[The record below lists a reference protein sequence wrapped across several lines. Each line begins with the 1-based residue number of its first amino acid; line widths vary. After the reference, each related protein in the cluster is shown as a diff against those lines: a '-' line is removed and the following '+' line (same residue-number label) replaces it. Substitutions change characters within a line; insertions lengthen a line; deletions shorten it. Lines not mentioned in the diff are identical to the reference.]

1 MSYLKIQVCKMYE
14 IKTTTKFEKDLKL
27 MKKRGY
33 DLKLLKEVIDILS
46 NGEELSSKYKDHY
59 LQGDYIGFKECH
71 IKPDWLLVYKIDN
84 NILVLTLSRTGKH
97 SDLFQ
102 IYNDKKEVQKWLPF

>member
-1 MSYLKIQVCKMYE
+1 MYE
-14 IKTTTKFEKDLKL
+14 IKTTTKFEK
-27 MKKRGY
+27 

-97 SDLFQ
+97 SDLF
-102 IYNDKKEVQKWLPF
+102 

>member
-1 MSYLKIQVCKMYE
+1 MYE

-46 NGEELSSKYKDHY
+46 KEEELSSKYKDHY

-71 IKPDWLLVYKIDN
+71 IKPDWLFVYKIDN
-84 NILVLTLSRTGKH
+84 NILVLTLSRTGTH
-97 SDLFQ
+97 SDLF
-102 IYNDKKEVQKWLPF
+102 

>member
-1 MSYLKIQVCKMYE
+1 MYE
-14 IKTTTKFEKDLKL
+14 IKNTTKFEKDLKL

-46 NGEELSSKYKDHY
+46 KEEELSSKYKDHY

-84 NILVLTLSRTGKH
+84 NILVLTLSRTGTH
-97 SDLFQ
+97 SDLF
-102 IYNDKKEVQKWLPF
+102 

>member
-14 IKTTTKFEKDLKL
+14 IKTTTKFEK
-27 MKKRGY
+27 

>member
-1 MSYLKIQVCKMYE
+1 MYE
-14 IKTTTKFEKDLKL
+14 IKTTTKFEKGLKL

-46 NGEELSSKYKDHY
+46 KEEELSSKYKDHY

-84 NILVLTLSRTGKH
+84 NILVLTLSRTGTH
-97 SDLFQ
+97 SDLF
-102 IYNDKKEVQKWLPF
+102 

>member
-1 MSYLKIQVCKMYE
+1 MSYLKIQVYKMYE

-71 IKPDWLLVYKIDN
+71 RKRDWLLVYKIDN

>member
-1 MSYLKIQVCKMYE
+1 MSYLKIQVCKIYE

>member
-1 MSYLKIQVCKMYE
+1 MSYLKIQVYKMYE

-27 MKKRGY
+27 
-33 DLKLLKEVIDILS
+33 LKEVIDILS
-46 NGEELSSKYKDHY
+46 KEEELSSKYKDHY

-84 NILVLTLSRTGKH
+84 NILVLTLSRTGTH
-97 SDLFQ
+97 SDLF
-102 IYNDKKEVQKWLPF
+102 